1 MKWIIDKIEDKLV
14 TLENDATKELIT
26 IEKKE
31 LPSSIHEGSIL
42 IYKNNKYIEQPKE
55 EEQRRKEI
63 TERFK
68 KLRK

>member
-14 TLENDATKELIT
+14 TLENDTTKEIIT

-31 LPSSIHEGSIL
+31 LPPSIHEGSIL

>member
-14 TLENDATKELIT
+14 TLENDTTKELIT